1 MKTILLKVGI
11 KSDLISNY
19 LKSFKKQLKTIKKM
33 INVCQINLFKHF
45 FLLTIFRIKNS
56 TSFLNEK
63 KNKKRAFKKSQ
74 GQRRGTNHN

>member
-11 KSDLISNY
+11 ESDLISNY